1 MRSLKQVF
9 WVDPHSPLP
18 GENMADDE
26 QKTASSADKAWPFV
40 MSWAGRISALIGL
53 FGALAGGV
61 TWFINH
67 HRQQVEHA
75 TKLAQAETQAKQ
87 GDYQA
92 AIQSYGDL
100 LKTDPLDR
108 SALDGQLNSTMQWVE
123 DFHVA
128 VAEGQSAS
136 NAAGPALDEMMT
148 LLEAGLAR
156 SKGTQAA
163 DVQAH
168 LGWAHWLNQH
178 IAEREFGPA
187 AEQNLR
193 AALASDPTNVY
204 ANAML
209 GNWMLQTGG
218 SVPDAIHFLD
228 AAVLTGKARP
238 FVRVLELGGLVGLDK
253 AGTRGELIK
262 VANDIRKSGE
272 PLEEAQKRR
281 LLAFCLDPIVTDRTE
296 LVESL
301 TAAPSE
307 EAWGTYLWLDDNPDD
322 TVSDGFN
329 REFIQANL
337 LEATGKPQQALDLYR
352 QLQQR
357 LKNAPGSLQSADVA
371 GVARLSQHQHP
382 AQLQ

>member
-1 MRSLKQVF
+1 
-9 WVDPHSPLP
+9 
-18 GENMADDE
+18 
-26 QKTASSADKAWPFV
+26 

-67 HRQQVEHA
+67 HRQQVEHGA
-75 TKLAQAETQAKQ
+75 KLAQAETQTKQ

-92 AIQSYGDL
+92 AIQSYGDI
-100 LKTDPLDR
+100 LKSDPLDR
-108 SALDGQLNSTMQWVE
+108 SALDGQLNAAMQWAE
-123 DFHVA
+123 DFRVA
-128 VAEGQSAS
+128 VPEGQSAAS
-136 NAAGPALDEMMT
+136 AAGPELDQIMG

-156 SKGTQAA
+156 SKGTEAA

-187 AEQNLR
+187 PEQNLR

-218 SVPDAIHFLD
+218 SVPEAVHLLD

-238 FVRVLELGGLVGLDK
+238 FVRALELGGLVGLDK
-253 AGTRGELIK
+253 AGSRADLIK
-262 VANDIRKSGE
+262 VANDMRKSSE
-272 PLEEAQKRR
+272 SMSEAEKRR
-281 LLAFCLDPIVTDRTE
+281 VLAFCLDPVVTNRSE
-296 LVESL
+296 LFESL
-301 TAAPSE
+301 TALTSGD
-307 EAWGTYLWLDDNPDD
+307 AWSTYLWLDDNPEDAAYD
-322 TVSDGFN
+322 SLDHQ
-329 REFIQANL
+329 FIQASL
-337 LEATGKPQQALDLYR
+337 LEAAGKPLQALDQYR
-352 QLQQR
+352 QLQLQ
-357 LKNAPGSLQSADVA
+357 LKNAPGSLQNANAAAIV
-371 GVARLSQHQHP
+371 RLSKHPRP

>member
-1 MRSLKQVF
+1 
-9 WVDPHSPLP
+9 
-18 GENMADDE
+18 MADDE
-26 QKTASSADKAWPFV
+26 QKTTSSADKAWPFV

-75 TKLAQAETQAKQ
+75 SKLAQAETQTKQ

-92 AIQSYGDL
+92 AIQSYAEL
-100 LKTDPLDR
+100 LKSDPLDR
-108 SALDGQLNSTMQWVE
+108 SALDGQLAAVMQWSE
-123 DFHVA
+123 DFHV
-128 VAEGQSAS
+128 VVPDGQSAT
-136 NAAGPALDEMMT
+136 NAAGPALDQIMA

-193 AALASDPTNVY
+193 DALASDPANVY

-218 SVPDAIHFLD
+218 SVPDAIHLLEV
-228 AAVLTGKARP
+228 AASTGKARP
-238 FVRVLELGGLVGLDK
+238 FVRALELGGLVGLDK
-253 AGTRGELIK
+253 AGTRAELIK
-262 VANDIRKSGE
+262 AANDMRKSGE
-272 PLEEAQKRR
+272 PMSEAQKRR
-281 LLAFCLDPIVTDRTE
+281 VLSFCLAPIVSDRAE
-296 LVESL
+296 LDESL
-301 TAAPSE
+301 TAVPPDD
-307 EAWGTYLWLDDNPDD
+307 AWSTYLWLDDNPDD
-322 TVSDGFN
+322 AVSDGPN
-329 REFIQANL
+329 REFIHANL
-337 LEATGKPQQALDLYR
+337 LEATGKPQQALDQYR
-352 QLQQR
+352 QLQQQ
-357 LKNAPGSLQSADVA
+357 LKNAPGSLQSADLA
-371 GVARLSQHQHP
+371 AIARLSQH
-382 AQLQ
+382 